1 MQKELAQRLGELSG
15 KPKTSGLHIHP
26 VANSRR
32 ELGVKDDEISVI
44 NSQEGKKLYKSRVIR
59 HQTARKEWHSDIT
72 FEPIPSDYTIL
83 RLTVLPRT
91 GGGKHLHSLF
101 YNLPELI
108 YKSRYSMGLGI

>member
-15 KPKTSGLHIHP
+15 KPKTSGLHVHP
-26 VANSRR
+26 IANSRR
-32 ELGVKDDEISVI
+32 EQGVKDDEISVI
-44 NSQEGKKLYKSRVIR
+44 NSQEGKKLYKSRVTR

-91 GGGKHLHSLF
+91 GGGKHQSPFSPDLGALTH
-101 YNLPELI
+101 
-108 YKSRYSMGLGI
+108 KSRYSVGFGI